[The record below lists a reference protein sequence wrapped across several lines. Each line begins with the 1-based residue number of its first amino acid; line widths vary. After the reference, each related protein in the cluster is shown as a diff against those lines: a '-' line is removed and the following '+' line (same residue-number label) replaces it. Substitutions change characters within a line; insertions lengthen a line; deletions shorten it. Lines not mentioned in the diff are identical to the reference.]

1 MKILIPSPSHVDSF
15 TDNVAFTL
23 RAMGHQVA
31 TGPKKSWSKLNRWI
45 HRARLLKRDAVTR
58 LTGGSGQMDAELYL
72 RMARDFRPEMVLALT
87 NPLGDEMIADYRKL
101 GVRHVVAWWADA
113 PGNMKRRGLLSDAWD
128 VIYLKDPAAV
138 ASFRR
143 CGLEAELLHE
153 AHNPEWH
160 KPTGD
165 QRSDKVAV
173 VGNAYFYRQML
184 VSRLMGDGVGID
196 FYGTEPPTWSKPE
209 ILRVHS
215 GRYVAGLDKS
225 RVFHQSLAA
234 LNSMNL
240 VERNS
245 LNCRAFEVAGA
256 GGLQLIEN
264 RPIIEECFE
273 PGREV
278 LVFDAY
284 EELLDHIHRAQSSP
298 AEAEAVRKAGHQ
310 RALAH
315 HTYRHRMETILSR
328 FGVASA

>member
-1 MKILIPSPSHVDSF
+1 MKILIPSASHIDNF
-15 TDNVAFTL
+15 TSNVAFTL
-23 RAMGHQVA
+23 RSMGHEVA
-31 TGPKKSWSKLNRWI
+31 TGPKRSWSKLNRWI
-45 HRARLLKRDAVTR
+45 HRARLLKRDALTR
-58 LTGGSGQMDAELYL
+58 VLGGSGQSDAPMYL
-72 RMARDFRPEMVLALT
+72 KLARSFRPEMVLGLT
-87 NPLGDEMIADYRKL
+87 NPLSDEVIDDFRKL

-113 PGNMKRRGLLSDAWD
+113 PGNMKRRGLFSDAWD

-160 KPTGD
+160 TPTGD
-165 QRSDKVAV
+165 QFNENVAV

-184 VSRLMGDGVGID
+184 VSRLIRDGVGID

-215 GRYVAGLDKS
+215 GRYVPGLEKS
-225 RVFHQSLAA
+225 RVFHEGLAA

-240 VERNS
+240 VERDS
-245 LNCRAFEVAGA
+245 LNCRAFEIAGA
-256 GGLQLIEN
+256 AGLQLIEN
-264 RPIIEECFE
+264 RPIIETCFD

-278 LVFDAY
+278 LVFDEY
-284 EELLDHIHRAQSSP
+284 DELLDHIQRARRSP
-298 AEAEAVRKAGHQ
+298 AEVKVIREAGRA

-315 HTYRHRMETILSR
+315 HTYRHRLETILSR
-328 FGVASA
+328 FGVKPN